1 MTSPLLRDIPD
12 SLETNRLLIRVP
24 RAGDG
29 PALNA
34 AVRDSLDE
42 LRPWMLWAQQTP
54 TLDESEEVARRA
66 RVQFLER
73 SNIMLLLF
81 LKGTST
87 VIGGSGLHRIDW
99 DVPRFEIGYWRRT
112 GYAGQGYVT
121 EAVRGITAFAFDV
134 LRAQRVEIRMDSRN
148 RRSRAVAERA
158 GYRLE
163 GELRHASRAVDGGLR
178 DTLVF
183 GMLAHEY
190 RRRAAPESREEAD
203 SGA

>member
-1 MTSPLLRDIPD
+1 MSSPLLKNIPD
-12 SLETNRLLIRVP
+12 AFETNRLRIRVP

-34 AVRDSLDE
+34 AVIDSQDE
-42 LRPWMLWAQQTP
+42 LRPWMPWAQDAP

-81 LKGTST
+81 LKGTDT
-87 VIGGSGLHRIDW
+87 LVGASGLHRINW

-112 GYAGQGYVT
+112 GLEGQGLIT
-121 EAVRGITAFAFDV
+121 EAVRGITRFAFET
-134 LRAQRVEIRMDSRN
+134 LGAQRVEIRMDSRN
-148 RRSRAVAERA
+148 QRSRAVAERA
-158 GYRLE
+158 GYTLE
-163 GELRHASRAVDGGLR
+163 GTLRHDSRAVDGGLR

-183 GMLAHEY
+183 AMLREEY
-190 RRRAAPESREEAD
+190 RGEP
-203 SGA
+203 